1 MARERVIAAI
11 DIGTTKICTLVG
23 GLGREGETEI
33 IGVGVAPARGLKK
46 GIVVDIDATVESVQT
61 SIEKAERTS
70 GFKIVSAYAGISGEH
85 IGSQNNRGV
94 IAINHPDRVIT
105 LDDSTRVIESARAI
119 PLPSNRELIHI
130 IPRSYVIDGQ
140 DGVKNPIGMHG
151 FRLEVETHLV
161 SGATTSIQ
169 NLTKCINRA
178 GVDVD
183 DLVLQPLASAEAVL
197 TEEEREMGVLLADIG
212 GGTTDIALFVDGA
225 VWHTSCLPVGGWHLT
240 NDIAVTLRTSF
251 QVAEELKARYAQA
264 QPRLVPASDVI
275 DIPAFGDEGKR
286 QESRRQLCEIVEAR
300 VDDIMQRIIAD
311 VKRSGYDGLLP
322 AGIVLT
328 GGTSNLIGIDA
339 FAREAYRMPVRVG
352 RPRGLRGLTDTVSD
366 PAYATSVGLLLWGLR
381 ASELDAKATQSTK
394 RKSSGSD
401 LARRLFGWAREMLP
415 S

>member
-11 DIGTTKICTLVG
+11 DIGTTKVCTLVG
-23 GLGREGETEI
+23 GLGRDGETEI
-33 IGVGVAPARGLKK
+33 IGVGVSPARGLKK
-46 GIVVDIDATVESVQT
+46 GVVVDLDATVESVKA

-70 GFKIVSAYAGISGEH
+70 GFKIVSAFAGISGDH

-94 IAINHPDRVIT
+94 IAINHPDRVVT
-105 LDDSTRVIESARAI
+105 ADDSTRVIESARAI
-119 PLPSNRELIHI
+119 PVAANREIIHI

-151 FRLEVETHLV
+151 FRLEVETHIAT
-161 SGATTSIQ
+161 GATTSIQ
-169 NLTKCINRA
+169 NLMKSINRA

-225 VWHTSCLPVGGWHLT
+225 VWHTSCLPVGGWHLS

-264 QPRLVPASDVI
+264 QPQLVEGSEQI
-275 DIPAFGDEGKR
+275 DIPALGDTSKR
-286 QESRRQLCEIVEAR
+286 QESRRHLCEVVEAR
-300 VDDIMQRIIAD
+300 VDDILQMIVAD

-328 GGTSNLIGIDA
+328 GGTANLIGIDA

-366 PAYATSVGLLLWGLR
+366 PAYATSVGLLLWGL
-381 ASELDAKATQSTK
+381 KAAEMDVKSAQHGK
-394 RKSSGSD
+394 RKGGGD
-401 LARRLFGWAREMLP
+401 IARRLFGWAREMLP